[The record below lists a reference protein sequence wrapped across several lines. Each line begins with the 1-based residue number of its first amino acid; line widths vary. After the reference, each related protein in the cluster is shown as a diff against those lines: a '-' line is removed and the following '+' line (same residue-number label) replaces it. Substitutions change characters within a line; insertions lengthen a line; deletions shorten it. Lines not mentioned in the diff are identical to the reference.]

1 MLNIQKR
8 ERRLRAMVS
17 LNKRKACVTI
27 ALIISV
33 YFNNKNVKSFS
44 GQKTDHFPIQL
55 SSFKRNLAVMI
66 RIIREILLGGRS
78 FRWFVHKARISIAIL
93 SFTILVIQN
102 ILAFSKVLGWVEWRE
117 SGMERSQR

>member
-27 ALIISV
+27 ALIIFI
-33 YFNNKNVKSFS
+33 YFSNKNVKSFS
-44 GQKTDHFPIQL
+44 GQKTVHFPIQL

-66 RIIREILLGGRS
+66 MSIIREIILGGRS
-78 FRWFVHKARISIAIL
+78 FGWFVHKARISIAIL
-93 SFTILVIQN
+93 SFTILVIQKN
-102 ILAFSKVLGWVEWRE
+102 TGV
-117 SGMERSQR
+117 